1 MLSSQA
7 RTASTEGDGAQ
18 PAVAP
23 RGGRLEEIWEFTA
36 KRWSRE
42 QANRYIRTLQ
52 TAMERISEH
61 PLLGKSRDEIK
72 AGYRSFHAA
81 SHIIFYRKLDE
92 GILVVRILH
101 QSMDVERRF

>member
-1 MLSSQA
+1 
-7 RTASTEGDGAQ
+7 
-18 PAVAP
+18 
-23 RGGRLEEIWEFTA
+23 
-36 KRWSRE
+36 
-42 QANRYIRTLQ
+42 
-52 TAMERISEH
+52 MERISEH